1 MQFKILFGPASNPK
15 KMSGLSRLFWTN
27 MLFGAKWKAFVG
39 KSFLFSKC
47 KALVPLKRVLLGEDP
62 TKIPEYVK
70 LVAKPV
76 TFFLI
81 HPDV

>member
-1 MQFKILFGPASNPK
+1 MERIC
-15 KMSGLSRLFWTN
+15 
-27 MLFGAKWKAFVG
+27 WKEF
-39 KSFLFSKC
+39 FFSKC

-62 TKIPEYVK
+62 TKIPEYVN

-76 TFFLI
+76 TLFLI